1 MHSSRKGGFSEG
13 VREKC
18 TVVGYTR
25 GTEGLV
31 LPCSDTCPLVEIF
44 LSPFGLRLRSEK
56 ISVFCLSPFGL
67 RKIFGFLLE
76 AARGK
81 QRECTIHRRALELY
95 AKVDETFSFIYLF
108 FTSFSTLLMHER
120 YSALSPMPPSPLLS
134 SPLLSSL
141 LCSIKHHF
149 LFTC

>member
-1 MHSSRKGGFSEG
+1 MHSSRKGGFSKG
-13 VREKC
+13 VPGKC
-18 TVVGYTR
+18 AVRGKTR

-67 RKIFGFLLE
+67 RKIFGFLLQ
-76 AARGK
+76 AAQGEPK
-81 QRECTIHRRALELY
+81 QCTVHRRALELY

-108 FTSFSTLLMHER
+108 FTSFSTLLMHE
-120 YSALSPMPPSPLLS
+120 
-134 SPLLSSL
+134 
-141 LCSIKHHF
+141 
-149 LFTC
+149 